1 LAFAAGASAGSS
13 TFLTDPV
20 GGARCQHGADLSR
33 HPLRCGDL
41 VLATWMVAQRLDTS
55 RSSHASVFHWS
66 ILRMA
71 ELRENNS
78 ALYLEDLPNDIYWTS
93 TNAIRYS

>member
-20 GGARCQHGADLSR
+20 GGVPCQHGADLPR

-41 VLATWMVAQRLDTS
+41 VLATEMVDQRLDTS
-55 RSSHASVFHWS
+55 RSSHASVFRWS
-66 ILRMA
+66 ILHMA
-71 ELRENNS
+71 KVREKNS
-78 ALYLEDLPNDIYWTS
+78 ALYLGGLPKIFTGLPGD
-93 TNAIRYS
+93 ARRYS